1 MSYALCLTVF
11 LAAVVPL
18 LGCSSDLTVPEEP
31 GGANSS
37 SFDASL
43 SPSRNLEIIL
53 QSSGAGSGFGLVKFR
68 QPKDDE
74 AIVNLDVWVRGL
86 SPNTSYQLQRAT
98 DPAVDDV
105 CVGTNWLTLGQG
117 LVPRSIMTDDQGTG
131 REALFRDLSAVAPG
145 SAFDIYFRV
154 IDGTG
159 AVVLQS
165 ECYQFVVSL

>member
-1 MSYALCLTVF
+1 MSYTRCLTVS
-11 LAAVVPL
+11 LAAVVSL
-18 LGCSSDLTVPEEP
+18 LGCSSDLTVAEEP
-31 GGANSS
+31 GEASSS

-53 QSSGAGSGFGLVKFR
+53 QASGAGSGFGLVKFR
-68 QPKDDE
+68 QPKDE
-74 AIVNLDVWVRGL
+74 QAIVNLDVWVRDL

-98 DPAVDDV
+98 DPIVDDV

-117 LVPRSIMTDDQGTG
+117 LVARSIMTDDQGTG

-145 SAFDIYFRV
+145 SVFDIHFRV
-154 IDGTG
+154 IDEAG